1 MFTSPKSIRKI
12 ERIQVRALRLLLDDY
27 HSDYSELLKKS
38 NKSPVTLRLHR
49 ALALEIYKTLNDL
62 NPSYMKDIF
71 IKNSRENS
79 RFYNDLIK
87 QGYKGITY
95 GRNSLREIAPL
106 IWNNLSA
113 DLKTAPSLF
122 VFKNLIK
129 TWTDFK
135 CSCRMCKTM
144 GYFSDPN
151 YDKYF

>member
-1 MFTSPKSIRKI
+1 
-12 ERIQVRALRLLLDDY
+12 
-27 HSDYSELLKKS
+27 
-38 NKSPVTLRLHR
+38 
-49 ALALEIYKTLNDL
+49 
-62 NPSYMKDIF
+62 MKDIF

-79 RFYNDLIK
+79 RCYNDLIK

-135 CSCRMCKTM
+135 CSCRMCKTN